1 MRTQMVN
8 ASLVYL
14 HNQEY
19 VIYSA
24 FSDD

>member
-1 MRTQMVN
+1 MVN
-8 ASLVYL
+8 VSLVYL